1 MLNSLSLPPAIAA
14 PIPCLVSRPDCLT
27 QLTEGAIAQSLELK
41 TLDERL
47 QVNQERIRQQ
57 RRSKWKTWIQPNLIG
72 LVANVLGGGDA
83 QKLDLAIADLELKT
97 DELRRRR
104 SEVEGQIGDQV
115 RDLVLEVEQRDRR
128 LAVVR
133 TRQAEYRQKLAVME
147 VSYRTGQGSTSQMMG
162 LWQQGDDLQ
171 ANLSQAESDRLAA
184 MQKLL
189 NLTGYDSEPTQ

>member
-1 MLNSLSLPPAIAA
+1 M
-14 PIPCLVSRPDCLT
+14 T
-27 QLTEGAIAQSLELK
+27 QGAIAQSLELK

-104 SEVEGQIGDQV
+104 SEVEGQIGDKV

-133 TRQAEYRQKLAVME
+133 TQQTEYRQKVAVLE
-147 VSYRTGQGSTSQMMG
+147 VAYRTGQGSTSQMMG
-162 LWQQGDDLQ
+162 LWQQGDDLN

-184 MQKLL
+184 IQKLL
-189 NLTGYDSEPTQ
+189 NVTGYDSETDQ